1 VLRNALLGDVT
12 ILLSQYDLIRR
23 NFYKGITLTFLN
35 KQHLFF
41 LFLTLVLTYLFY
53 HFLDQSITLYFHE
66 LNNNYHTLH
75 EILIQ
80 ITRLG
85 NSAWYLI
92 PSILLFIYFKKFTIQ
107 PYEATMALYLFVTN
121 LAAGLLVW
129 LFKVPF
135 GRARPV
141 EYLEEG
147 IYGFQWFKIEPSY
160 VSFPSGHSITIISTV
175 VAFSLLFPK
184 WRYLLLPL
192 GALIAFSRVALTEHY
207 MSDVIFASF
216 LGTMVAL
223 FLHAY
228 YFKTK
233 ES

>member
-1 VLRNALLGDVT
+1 
-12 ILLSQYDLIRR
+12 
-23 NFYKGITLTFLN
+23 LTFFD
-35 KQHLFF
+35 KKHLFF
-41 LFLTLVLTYLFY
+41 FLITLILTFIFY
-53 HFLDQSITLYFHE
+53 QFIDKSIALYFHNVNTTNE
-66 LNNNYHTLH
+66 SIHN
-75 EILIQ
+75 IFSLI
-80 ITRLG
+80 TSFG

-92 PSILLFIYFKKFTIQ
+92 PSLLLFVYFKKIKNYTSGATI
-107 PYEATMALYLFVTN
+107 ALYIFVTN
-121 LAAGLLVW
+121 AVAGILVW

-141 EYLEEG
+141 EFLQEN
-147 IYGFQWFKIEPSY
+147 IYGFQWFEFKPDY
-160 VSFPSGHSITIISTV
+160 VSFPSGHTITIISTV

-184 WRYLLLPL
+184 WRYLFLPL

-228 YFKTK
+228 YFKTQ